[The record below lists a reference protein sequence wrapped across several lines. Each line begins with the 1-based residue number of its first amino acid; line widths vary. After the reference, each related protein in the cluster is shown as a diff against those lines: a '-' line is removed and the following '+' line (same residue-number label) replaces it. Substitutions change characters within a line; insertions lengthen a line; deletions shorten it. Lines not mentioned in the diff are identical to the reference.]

1 MFKINIAATNCP
13 MLWVQAP
20 ITPTKGSE
28 NRSFFRTKEVN
39 EKLRIVPER
48 LMKKAEEKKPMLK
61 KLTSKIRATKK
72 EIQSRVLKFNSIKIV
87 VMLAKPSFAPGTGSK
102 GGKELSTI
110 LNIRAVA
117 SSMLR

>member
-1 MFKINIAATNCP
+1 MFRINIAAINCP

-28 NRSFFRTKEVN
+28 NRFFFRTKKVN
-39 EKLRIVPER
+39 KKLRMLPER
-48 LMKKAEEKKPMLK
+48 LMKKAEEKNPMLK
-61 KLTSKIRATKK
+61 KLISKIRAIKK
-72 EIQSRVLKFNSIKIV
+72 EIQSRGLKFKSIKIV
-87 VMLAKPSFAPGTGSK
+87 VMLAKPSFAPGTGNK

-110 LNIRAVA
+110 LSIRATA